1 MQRYFALKKEK
12 EYIILDESDIF
23 HIFNVMRNKE
33 KDLIECVLDNIL
45 YTCEIID
52 NKFRVIDQ
60 QEVIEQKTKIELI
73 IPILKEQKM
82 DLILQKTTELGVDE
96 ITIVS
101 TERTIVKIEGKVDK
115 KITRWTKICKEAAEQ
130 SKRINIP
137 LIKGIYKLKD
147 IELDKNTL
155 GLVTNPEEAKTTIKS
170 ILQNKQSYD
179 KITLVIGPEGGLSQR
194 EIEDLVKKGFISIS
208 LGKRVLRT
216 ETTPIYLMSIL
227 SFLELE

>member
-1 MQRYFALKKEK
+1 
-12 EYIILDESDIF
+12 
-23 HIFNVMRNKE
+23 
-33 KDLIECVLDNIL
+33 
-45 YTCEIID
+45 
-52 NKFRVIDQ
+52 
-60 QEVIEQKTKIELI
+60 
-73 IPILKEQKM
+73 M